1 MCILVLA
8 FSWLRSFPD
17 WIQVHGERG
26 LLSDFKLRNGE
37 SGQKGIVVQK
47 NLNEKTITT
56 NKYWRAQIRPIILE
70 LGNIWWPLELTVQ
83 SLFSAAHWILINKG
97 RRPSTAASAMA
108 LTWGRSSGLCSAA
121 RWWRYSQWQS
131 DKWTKLKENGSISND
146 RMRTKD
152 ELGKSYH
159 SSKWY

>member
-56 NKYWRAQIRPIILE
+56 NKYWKAQIRAIILE
-70 LGNIWWPLELTVQ
+70 VGNIWC
-83 SLFSAAHWILINKG
+83 
-97 RRPSTAASAMA
+97 PS
-108 LTWGRSSGLCSAA
+108 
-121 RWWRYSQWQS
+121 
-131 DKWTKLKENGSISND
+131 N
-146 RMRTKD
+146 
-152 ELGKSYH
+152 
-159 SSKWY
+159 